1 MIFLENTVK
10 FRMKIL
16 CFGQPLFIL
25 GSWGIIGGKLV
36 FDLGREGDWGVIS
49 VGL

>member
-10 FRMKIL
+10 FRMKTL
-16 CFGQPLFIL
+16 SFGQPWFIL
-25 GSWGIIGGKLV
+25 GSWDIIVGKWV